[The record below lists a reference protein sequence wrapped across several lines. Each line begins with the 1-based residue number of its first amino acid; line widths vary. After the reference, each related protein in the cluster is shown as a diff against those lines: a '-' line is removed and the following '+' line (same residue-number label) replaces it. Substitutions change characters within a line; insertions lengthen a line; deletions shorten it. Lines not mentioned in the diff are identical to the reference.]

1 VTRHPDAGVLAEFR
15 EGLLGRRRSAR
26 VRAHLAACP
35 HCASADAGLAE
46 VTELLASSPAPRMPE
61 HLIARLDS
69 ALAAEAASR
78 QQATGAGASTAGA
91 GDGAAGQVPGGAAPQ
106 PDGQPDSSLPDG
118 HVGRRGRRPGWR
130 PARSGGAGRR
140 RPAVLGAAAA
150 VMIVLAGA
158 GYGLA
163 SLSQRHSGPS
173 AATGSSA
180 GRSGTLNPPDEG
192 PHRSA
197 GTPNAPTAGRAAVTP
212 RTTWHVVGSKTDYQP
227 GALARQAAGL
237 ARRYPAS
244 AATAQGTG
252 TAPGKTAGPQLR
264 ACVQQITGSTA
275 AQLVDL
281 AHYRGQPATIIVQ
294 APSAGQP
301 GHVWVTGPDCS
312 AQHHELLAQASLP
325 SSG

>member
-46 VTELLASSPAPRMPE
+46 VTELLASSPAPRMPD

-69 ALAAEAASR
+69 ALAAEASR
-78 QQATGAGASTAGA
+78 QQATGAGASTARA
-91 GDGAAGQVPGGAAPQ
+91 GDGAAGQVPGGEAPQ
-106 PDGQPDSSLPDG
+106 PDGAPGSPTPGG
-118 HVGRRGRRPGWR
+118 HGGRR
-130 PARSGGAGRR
+130 RR
-140 RPAVLGAAAA
+140 RPADPRRTVRLRPATLGAAAA
-150 VMIVLAGA
+150 AMIVLAGA

-163 SLSQRHSGPS
+163 SLSQQHSGASASAGS
-173 AATGSSA
+173 AAS
-180 GRSGTLNPPDEG
+180 RSGTRNPPDDS
-192 PHRSA
+192 PQRSA
-197 GTPNAPTAGRAAVTP
+197 GTPNAPTAGPADVAPV
-212 RTTWHVVGSKTDYQP
+212 TTWHVIGSKTDYQP
-227 GALARQAAGL
+227 GTLARQAAGL
-237 ARRYPAS
+237 ARRYAAS
-244 AATAQGTG
+244 AATGQGTS
-252 TAPGKTAGPQLR
+252 TPAGKTAGPQLR
-264 ACVQQITGSTA
+264 ACVRQVTGSTA

-281 AHYRGQPATIIVQ
+281 AHFRGQPATVIVR

-312 AQHHELLAQASLP
+312 AQHHGLLAQASLP